1 MALRCF
7 LFSSDEE
14 TAARVRQILS
24 DLGVDGEFCANAV
37 AAVERITNQPFQIV
51 IIDWDNQPEAGL
63 LLSTARERKASE
75 RPITLAI
82 VSNDGSVP
90 QALQAGANSILRKP
104 IVPAQ
109 AKDTLTTARDLL
121 RAKQPSVATQAQTV
135 TAAPPPVNLPA
146 AKIQAQEDALRAGEF
161 LVSPPVTPGGQFE
174 TEPEAVMPTEL
185 LSSDAVKRLKELEP
199 TGGTVAPAPE
209 QKPEPTPAPTPSGEG
224 RGLDWYL
231 KTRVAK
237 SPGQGLGGARGNPE
251 LMGYDEPSQAS
262 DAPDD
267 SASNSAPAAA
277 SAPPPRPVLPKP
289 SLPPRRDPEP
299 RRPAFQEQ
307 QHHKE
312 AALFAYIDGGK
323 RETAYE
329 EPAQAGSFWGK
340 KAIFAALA
348 LAGIATAAAPQAPWH
363 PQLRKSWSD
372 GQRALHS
379 WLNPQPV
386 TPAPAPIV
394 HENLGARAGD
404 EYKLPVAEAIPDATT
419 DPSQIQVV
427 PIVDPTLKKPNA
439 DATNPNQP
447 AGTTPA
453 DGSTPQPAQPQGPD
467 APPSA
472 GSPQS
477 SVPPATAPAGVANTT
492 PANASGTPSHPVAP
506 VVTPTT
512 MASSTPAPRIHQPTY
527 VTPQGKVPS
536 SLQSQTVLM
545 TPDASGNKPPEAALP
560 AIEPVEVPE
569 ATERAL
575 LTDQTAIAYP
585 ASAKGQQGVVVL
597 DLLIGRDGTVQDA
610 KFLQGSLM
618 FARTAIDSVR
628 QWKFKPYMLNGR
640 PVQVETTL
648 TVKFKPV
655 Q

>member
-24 DLGVDGEFCANAV
+24 DLGVAGEFCPNAV
-37 AAVERITNQPFQIV
+37 TAVERITNQPFQIV

-75 RPITLAI
+75 RPITLAV
-82 VSNDGSVP
+82 VSHDTAVP
-90 QALQAGANSILRKP
+90 KALQAGANSILRKP

-121 RAKQPSVATQAQTV
+121 RAKQDSAASQAQSAPV
-135 TAAPPPVNLPA
+135 APPANLPA
-146 AKIQAQEDALRAGEF
+146 AKIQAKEDALRAGEF

-174 TEPEAVMPTEL
+174 TEPEKVLPTEL
-185 LSSDAVKRLKELEP
+185 LSPEPVKPLKDLEP
-199 TGGTVAPAPE
+199 TGGTVAPAVE
-209 QKPEPTPAPTPSGEG
+209 EKAAPTPSPTPSGEG

-231 KTRVAK
+231 KSRVAAR
-237 SPGQGLGGARGNPE
+237 PGQSAGGVRGNPE
-251 LMGYDEPSQAS
+251 LMGYDEPTEAPTPAGSSSAS
-262 DAPDD
+262 APD
-267 SASNSAPAAA
+267 STPAAA
-277 SAPPPRPVLPKP
+277 APPKPVLPKP
-289 SLPPRRDPEP
+289 TLAPRKDPEP
-299 RRPAFQEQ
+299 FRPVVQEQ
-307 QHHKE
+307 QHKKE
-312 AALFAYIDGGK
+312 AELFAYIAEGK
-323 RETAYE
+323 QETAYE

-348 LAGIATAAAPQAPWH
+348 LAGIAIAAAPQAPWH

-372 GQRALHS
+372 GERALHN

-386 TPAPAPIV
+386 TPAQAPTT
-394 HENLGARAGD
+394 HENFARPGD
-404 EYKLPVAEAIPDATT
+404 EYKLPVAENIPDATT

-427 PIVDPTLKKPNA
+427 PVVDPTLKKPNDTTGA
-439 DATNPNQP
+439 GQP
-447 AGTTPA
+447 AGMTPA
-453 DGSTPQPAQPQGPD
+453 DGSTPQPAQPRPSDGAT
-467 APPSA
+467 APANP
-472 GSPQS
+472 PQT
-477 SVPPATAPAGVANTT
+477 SVPPATAPTNNGS
-492 PANASGTPSHPVAP
+492 PANSSASVTASHAVTP
-506 VVTPTT
+506 VVTPTV
-512 MASSTPAPRIHQPTY
+512 MASNAAPPKIQRPAY

-536 SLQSQTVLM
+536 SLQSQMVSM
-545 TPDASGNKPPEAALP
+545 TPEASGNKAPEAALP
-560 AIEPVEVPE
+560 AIEPVQVPE

-575 LTDQTAIAYP
+575 VSEETAIAYP

-618 FARTAIDSVR
+618 FARTAIDSVK
-628 QWKFKPYMLNGR
+628 QWKFKPYLLNGR
-640 PVQVETTL
+640 PVQVETNL
-648 TVKFKPV
+648 TVKFKPI